1 MAFVHFSTKNFPI
14 PERLEAAQDIY
25 AAMAHIDVESLDKR
39 APEIETKLR
48 LLPGLSI
55 GCVTASKIAVHRTE
69 KHIRDGNDD
78 FSLLLNPPGR
88 TLWSASIDRSS
99 DHLYQPGLGC
109 LSFGDRPGTIVFRNA
124 GTRLLNLNVSRKLFE
139 PLVAGR
145 NKPEMQPYL
154 KIEVIPLLIQCVD
167 ELMTDS
173 PLSCDNILESTNRLV
188 ELAALAVGASSDFE
202 VHARQNGLKQAR
214 LKAVKAD
221 LLVNAGLGEL
231 SLDWVSKRHGISPSY
246 VRALFEQ
253 EGISFTEYLL
263 KVRLQRAYDCLLH
276 PAFALKTIT
285 DIAYLSGFNNVS
297 WFYKAFKQRFGIAP
311 GELR

>member
-1 MAFVHFSTKNFPI
+1 MAFIHFSTKNFPL
-14 PERLEAAQDIY
+14 PERLEAARDIY
-25 AAMAHIDVESLDKR
+25 AAMAHIDVEPLDNR

-48 LLPGLSI
+48 LLPGISI

-88 TLWSASIDRSS
+88 TLWSASIDQSS
-99 DHLYQPGLGC
+99 DHLYEPGLGC
-109 LSFGDRPGTIVFRNA
+109 LSFGDRPGTIVFRDA
-124 GTRLLNLNVSRKLFE
+124 GTRLLNINVSRKLFE
-139 PLVAGR
+139 PLVAER
-145 NKPEMQPYL
+145 DKPDMQPHL
-154 KIEVIPLLIQCVD
+154 RADVIPLLTQCVD
-167 ELMTDS
+167 ELMTDN
-173 PLSCDNILESTNRLV
+173 PLSCDNVLESTNRLV